1 MPCQRLVYLP
11 VEVFKMLQ
19 HPTDMIK
26 NEGWLRDVKVVVQP
40 VGNSDQGVRYI
51 DMSFAYRVLNVI
63 EQMPTL

>member
-1 MPCQRLVYLP
+1 
-11 VEVFKMLQ
+11 MLQ

-40 VGNSDQGVRYI
+40 VGSSDQGVRYI